1 MHENRFKNN
10 LARKESRQKAN
21 KSHPKV
27 ETAVCRIC
35 LSEEDPKEK

>member
-1 MHENRFKNN
+1 MQENRFKNN